1 VSALSVGDTVKVGSL
16 GDSVFVVRY
25 RASRPDW
32 YHLVSKAADHST
44 LITRVEPASALR
56 LVKPAPTFKTGERVV
71 YQDRPAT
78 ILEDLGDDV
87 ERVSG
92 LSKIPASKCDI
103 VLAQL
108 QERKTRDVE

>member
-16 GDSVFVVRY
+16 EDSVFVIRC
-25 RASRPDW
+25 RTARPGW
-32 YHLVSKAADHST
+32 YHLVSKVADHPT

-78 ILEDLGDDV
+78 ILEDLGDNV
-87 ERVSG
+87 ELASG
-92 LSKIPASKCDI
+92 LSKITVSKYDI

-108 QERKTRDVE
+108 